1 MKKIL
6 LSVFILVFALA
17 VVNSAPSKVYLEFL
31 PDAGIDFVFPT
42 EGQNIGG
49 NFLVEWTN
57 EDSLPDVYLQI
68 GDNSCNLVENWE
80 DLGSFPNNIREYMLN
95 TEDYT
100 DGANCLRLA
109 GDNEWFDMV
118 DVIID
123 NTNPTASVMVI
134 QDGEEADVSDPQT
147 RTEIFINV
155 IEENSLAICDID
167 WKDGSHTDCL
177 EKLNGYDHQYGDN
190 GNYAIKLTVKDGAGN
205 EATDTETAHV
215 ENVDPWNVNIT
226 TTQEIAAVGEAVL
239 FEATAE
245 DVDADM
251 PLTFTW
257 KFGSVEVVSEFDDGH
272 VYYTWNNSGTYTI
285 NLEVSDNDNG
295 KTDAEPHEILV
306 VSAIALDNQEVIAFH
321 ELEADF
327 DGNGNRFEHGVENGV
342 CEKVSPGNPGLTI
355 TTDNGDCVVTWSSPR
370 PTNNE
375 QGENQVIIK
384 VTNANGDYEYYSFV
398 ITIYSWIIEL
408 DEGWNLFSIPLVH
421 ETGEIEDVLPESV
434 SDNVNRIWSYEFDEE
449 AGENVWSCRKTT
461 SSGWSSSACAT
472 GVPKIEQIV
481 PGRGYFI
488 QVKEDETAT
497 IKGFGNKVG
506 PIPSAP
512 PAITVPFNNW
522 FLGGRYGIVNSIQEP
537 FIAGPLDKNV
547 ALKSLFDGNTKTVV
561 KYNGLDYE
569 WVNDLTPQE
578 GYWVFVSDANHET
591 GTYTPIDEPYS
602 WN

>member
-6 LSVFILVFALA
+6 LSVFIFGIMVFAIGLTFA
-17 VVNSAPSKVYLEFL
+17 TSLVYR
-31 PDAGIDFVFPT
+31 PDSGIFFISP
-42 EGQNIGG
+42 EENQQIGG
-49 NFLVEWTN
+49 EFLVEWEN
-57 EDSLPDVYLQI
+57 EDSFPDVYLQI
-68 GDNSCNLVENWE
+68 GNDECNSVENWE

-109 GDNEWFDMV
+109 GDTEWFDMV

-167 WKDGSHTDCL
+167 WKDGSHTNCL
-177 EKLNGYDHQYGDN
+177 ANPTGNYDHQYGDN
-190 GNYAIKLTVKDGAGN
+190 DGYAITLTVEDGAGN
-205 EATDTETAHV
+205 QDTDSDTADV
-215 ENVDPWNVNIT
+215 VNVVPWNVNIT
-226 TTQEIAAVGEAVL
+226 TTTEIVAVGEAVL

-245 DVDADM
+245 DVNADM

-257 KFGSVEVVSEFDDGH
+257 TFGSVEVVSEFDDGH
-272 VYYTWNNSGTYTI
+272 VYYTWTEPGTYAI
-285 NLEVSDNDNG
+285 NLEVKDKDNG

-306 VSAIALDNQEVIAFH
+306 VEATALDNQEVIAFH

-327 DGNGNRFEHGVENGV
+327 EGNGNRFEHGVANGV

-355 TTDNGDCVVTWSSPR
+355 TTDNGDCVVTWSDPR
-370 PTNNE
+370 PTNDE
-375 QGENQVIIK
+375 QGENMVIVK
-384 VTNANGDYEYYSFV
+384 VSNNGDYEYYSFV
-398 ITIYSWIIEL
+398 ITIYSWMIEL
-408 DEGWNLFSIPLVH
+408 DGGWNLFSIPLVH
-421 ETGEIEDVLPESV
+421 ETGNINDVIPEEV
-434 SDNVNRIWSYEFDEE
+434 RDHVDKIWSYEYDDTT
-449 AGENVWSCRKTT
+449 GESVWSCRKTT
-461 SSGWSSSACAT
+461 SGGSWSSSACAT
-472 GVPKIEQIV
+472 GVPKIETIV

-506 PIPSAP
+506 PIPNTP
-512 PAITVPFNNW
+512 PEIKVPLWEW
-522 FLGGRYGIVNSIQEP
+522 FLGGRYGIVGTTQGE
-537 FIAGPLDKNV
+537 AGELNKET
-547 ALKSLFDGNTKTVV
+547 ALMNLDGNTKVV
-561 KYNGLDYE
+561 VGYNGLNYE
-569 WVNDLTPQE
+569 WTNDLTPQE
-578 GYWVFVSDANHET
+578 GYWVIVSGGNHDT